1 MLNPQAGCRVNYY
14 HIEMENGENMTLADK
29 LKEARKNVG
38 FTQIELAEK
47 LCVSRQAITKWESG
61 KGIPDVDNLRMI
73 SKVLNVSIDF
83 LLDDAEEL
91 DKTVIKEQINLDD
104 YAKEGKLRNKKDAVV
119 YVKYPDADIT
129 PLLAKKKSTKGQK
142 VFGELLGWLTDAP
155 FGTDELFNQIADMKN
170 AYYLVQQDDK
180 QIFVT
185 VTEDFIESKVMAKNI
200 TGDKFEIGDYKY
212 QKAVYKVEK

>member
-1 MLNPQAGCRVNYY
+1 
-14 HIEMENGENMTLADK
+14 MTLADK
-29 LKEARKNVG
+29 LKEARKNAG
-38 FTQIELAEK
+38 LTQLELAEK

-61 KGIPDVDNLRMI
+61 KGIPDVENLKMI

-83 LLDDAEEL
+83 LLDEEDVL

-104 YAKEGKLRNKKDAVV
+104 YVKEGKLRSKKDAVV
-119 YVKYPDADIT
+119 YAKYPNTDIT

-155 FGTDELFNQIADMKN
+155 FGTDEVFNQIADAHN
-170 AYYLVQQDDK
+170 SYYMVQQDDK

-185 VTEDFIESKVMAKNI
+185 VTDEFMESRIMAKKI
-200 TGDKFEIGDYKY
+200 TGNKFEMGDYKF
-212 QKAVYKVEK
+212 QMAVYKVEK

>member
-1 MLNPQAGCRVNYY
+1 
-14 HIEMENGENMTLADK
+14 MTLADK
-29 LKEARKNVG
+29 LKEARKNAG
-38 FTQIELAEK
+38 LTQLELAEK

-61 KGIPDVDNLRMI
+61 KGIPDVDNLKMI

-83 LLDDAEEL
+83 LLDDEDVL

-104 YAKEGKLRNKKDAVV
+104 YVKEGKLRSKKDAVV
-119 YVKYPDADIT
+119 YAKYPNADIT

-155 FGTDELFNQIADMKN
+155 FGTDEVFNQILDAHN
-170 AYYLVQQDDK
+170 AYYMVQQDEK

-185 VTEDFIESKVMAKNI
+185 VTDEFIESRIMAKKI
-200 TGDKFEIGDYKY
+200 TGNKFEMGEYKF
-212 QKAVYKVEK
+212 QMAVYKVEK

>member
-1 MLNPQAGCRVNYY
+1 
-14 HIEMENGENMTLADK
+14 MTLADK
-29 LKEARKNVG
+29 LKEARKNAG

-47 LCVSRQAITKWESG
+47 LCVSRQAVTKWENG

-73 SKVLNVSIDF
+73 AKVLNVSIDF
-83 LLDDAEEL
+83 LLDDDEML

-104 YAKEGKLRNKKDAVV
+104 YVTEGKLRSKKDAVV
-119 YVKYPDADIT
+119 YAKYPNAEIV

-155 FGTDELFNQIADMKN
+155 FGTDELFNQIADAHN
-170 AYYLVQQDDK
+170 AYYLVHQEDR

-185 VTEDFIESKVMAKNI
+185 VTEDFIESKIMAKKI
-200 TGDKFEIGDYKY
+200 IGDKFEIGEYKFR
-212 QKAVYKVEK
+212 KAVYRIER

>member
-1 MLNPQAGCRVNYY
+1 
-14 HIEMENGENMTLADK
+14 MTLADK
-29 LKEARKNVG
+29 LKEARKNAG
-38 FTQIELAEK
+38 LTQVELAEK

-61 KGIPDVDNLRMI
+61 KGIPDVENLKMI

-83 LLDDAEEL
+83 LLDDEDVI

-104 YAKEGKLRNKKDAVV
+104 YVKEGKFRSKKDAVV
-119 YVKYPDADIT
+119 YAKYPNADIT

-155 FGTDELFNQIADMKN
+155 FGTDEVFNQIADAHN
-170 AYYLVQQDDK
+170 TYYMVQQDDK

-185 VTEDFIESKVMAKNI
+185 VTDEFIESRIMAKKI
-200 TGDKFEIGDYKY
+200 TGNKFEMGDYKF
-212 QKAVYKVEK
+212 QMAVYKVEK

>member
-1 MLNPQAGCRVNYY
+1 
-14 HIEMENGENMTLADK
+14 MTLADK
-29 LKEARKNVG
+29 LKEARKNAG
-38 FTQIELAEK
+38 LTQLELAEK

-61 KGIPDVDNLRMI
+61 KGIPDVDNLKMI

-83 LLDDAEEL
+83 LLDDEDVL

-104 YAKEGKLRNKKDAVV
+104 YVKEGKLRSKKDAVV
-119 YVKYPDADIT
+119 YAKYPNADIT

-155 FGTDELFNQIADMKN
+155 FGTDEVFNQILDAHN
-170 AYYLVQQDDK
+170 AYYMVQQDEK

-185 VTEDFIESKVMAKNI
+185 VTDEFIESRIMAKKI
-200 TGDKFEIGDYKY
+200 TGNKFEMGEYTF
-212 QKAVYKVEK
+212 QMAVYKVEK